1 MFEAKGF
8 YDIVG
13 NVWQHTVTPIYP
25 FEGFEIHP
33 VYEDFTTPTFDN
45 RHNIIKG
52 GSFISTGNEA
62 LYHARYAFRRHF
74 YQHAGFRY
82 VESENETQ
90 ASFADIDQSDDSV
103 EKALRIHFVEQDSYI
118 QEVLKSIEKKHPN

>member
-1 MFEAKGF
+1 MFKNQGF

-52 GSFISTGNEA
+52 GSFISTGNSV

-82 VESENETQ
+82 VESMNE
-90 ASFADIDQSDDSV
+90 I
-103 EKALRIHFVEQDSYI
+103 
-118 QEVLKSIEKKHPN
+118 EVL